1 MITNLSTLT
10 LQINLS
16 TFKIYKKKIKS
27 FIFKKFKTIGE
38 IYIFGIIVV
47 QVICRENP
55 MQNSDL

>member
-16 TFKIYKKKIKS
+16 TFKILKKIKS

>member
-16 TFKIYKKKIKS
+16 TFKILKKIKS

-38 IYIFGIIVV
+38 IYIFGIIVF